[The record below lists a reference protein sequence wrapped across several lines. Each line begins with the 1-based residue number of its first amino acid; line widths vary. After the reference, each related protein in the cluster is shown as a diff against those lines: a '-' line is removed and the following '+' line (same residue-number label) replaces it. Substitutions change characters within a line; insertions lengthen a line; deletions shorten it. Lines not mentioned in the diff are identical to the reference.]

1 MLLRVLTEGGERRN
15 NSGTAKWVSEVLHK
29 NVIKLLAD
37 LSYLVVASLVVSVW
51 GRGSSTGEVDMFL
64 FELRYAGLL
73 WSIVYCAAA
82 VVVFLIVRKT
92 NKNSDGPAMSWFVVG
107 ILGVFYTVG
116 YVAGNSTTS
125 VATIIAGGLVAA
137 IGSVTSVVLGS
148 NSAAYTA
155 TDNSEPSLGKAAQ
168 GHDRTNLLDDRQRKR
183 MVTIGVFLV
192 CLTVGELCGIW
203 VGGRAKDNLECVRVA
218 RESGKELSDVQRTW
232 VTTMGNVGA
241 PVPLLQSQL
250 QASPSGE
257 SSGN

>member
-1 MLLRVLTEGGERRN
+1 LG
-15 NSGTAKWVSEVLHK
+15 K
-29 NVIKLLAD
+29 NVIKLLAE
-37 LSYLVVASLVVSVW
+37 LPYLVFAASALVTRGEVGNTWEVSMYL
-51 GRGSSTGEVDMFL
+51 SEVDMYS
-64 FELRYAGLL
+64 FELRFAGVV
-73 WSIVYCAAA
+73 WSVVYCAMTAS
-82 VVVFLIVRKT
+82 ICCTVRRRVKGP
-92 NKNSDGPAMSWFVVG
+92 DGHAMSWFVIG
-107 ILGVFYTVG
+107 ILGISYVVG

-125 VATIIAGGLVAA
+125 VAAIVAGGLVAA
-137 IGSVTSVVLGS
+137 IGSVLSVFLGS
-148 NSAAYTA
+148 NSAAGT
-155 TDNSEPSLGKAAQ
+155 TTENNEPSLAKSSSGP
-168 GHDRTNLLDDRQRKR
+168 HPTNLLDDRQRKR

-192 CLTVGELCGIW
+192 CLTVGELCGLW